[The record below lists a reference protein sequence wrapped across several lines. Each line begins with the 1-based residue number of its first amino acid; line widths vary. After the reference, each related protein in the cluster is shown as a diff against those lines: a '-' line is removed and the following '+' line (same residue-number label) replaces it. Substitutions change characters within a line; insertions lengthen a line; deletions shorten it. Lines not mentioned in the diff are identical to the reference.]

1 NYQINSKII
10 TQHPYISKKSSY
22 FRGSIFF
29 YVKSLVIQNFLNF
42 IVSVMMFIPIPGT
55 VDIPLATIISIVLV
69 WTALEMIVEFVVWGI
84 RKVKKE

>member
-1 NYQINSKII
+1 
-10 TQHPYISKKSSY
+10 
-22 FRGSIFF
+22 
-29 YVKSLVIQNFLNF
+29 
-42 IVSVMMFIPIPGT
+42 MMFIPIPGT